1 MAIHTKF
8 FKSKLQETTTITFND
23 NDNDKDNDKDNDNNN
38 KDTSIYFSMLP
49 DYDHGDINV
58 YVIDDETKCII
69 FKCFSV
75 VEEEDEESSP
85 SAYEYDFDFPH

>member
-8 FKSKLQETTTITFND
+8 FKSKLQETTTITFN
-23 NDNDKDNDKDNDNNN
+23 NNDKDNDNDNDNNN

-58 YVIDDETKCII
+58 VDVIDDETKKCII

-75 VEEEDEESSP
+75 VEDEDEESSP
-85 SAYEYDFDFPH
+85 SYEYDLHFPH

>member
-75 VEEEDEESSP
+75 VEDEDEESSP
-85 SAYEYDFDFPH
+85 SYEYDFDFPH